1 MFIEV
6 LFTIA
11 RTWKQPKN
19 PSTDEWIKK
28 MWHICTAEYYIA
40 LKRNQ
45 VGSFVE
51 LWMALESLIQNEVG
65 QKEENKYCVLMH
77 ICGI

>member
-1 MFIEV
+1 
-6 LFTIA
+6 
-11 RTWKQPKN
+11 
-19 PSTDEWIKK
+19 
-28 MWHICTAEYYIA
+28 MWHICTAEYYLE